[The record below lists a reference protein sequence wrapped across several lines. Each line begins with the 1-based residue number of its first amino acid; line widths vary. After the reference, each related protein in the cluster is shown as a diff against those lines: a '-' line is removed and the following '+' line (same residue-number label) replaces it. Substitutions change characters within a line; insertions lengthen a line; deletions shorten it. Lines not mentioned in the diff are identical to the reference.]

1 MVNTWTVI
9 FLCNLFKNE
18 NLMFII
24 FKKRMGIFT
33 TENFYSSDFKLN
45 VKFDIELILNAIRI
59 SLNVF
64 ILLVVFF
71 FYLFFFIK
79 QWYSVYPLGVFLTY
93 CLSWMVVYLVY
104 IYSRLVLHVGP
115 YFIIFSNHVMHDVTG
130 IAFGCVWF
138 IVDFFFD
145 PEQNIFHNKMYV
157 IKHLWFVTFLTCLN
171 EG

>member
-33 TENFYSSDFKLN
+33 TENFYNSDFKLN

-64 ILLVVFF
+64 MLLVVLFYMFF
-71 FYLFFFIK
+71 FFLRNDTL
-79 QWYSVYPLGVFLTY
+79 YPLGVFLTY
-93 CLSWMVVYLVY
+93 CLSSMVVYLVY

-138 IVDFFFD
+138 IVDFFW
-145 PEQNIFHNKMYV
+145 PWT
-157 IKHLWFVTFLTCLN
+157 KHLS
-171 EG
+171 